1 MRITFAG
8 VGEAFDDKLANTSI
22 LAESDSTSILL
33 DCGFTAASAF
43 WSAARNPLG
52 LDALYISHFHGDHY
66 FGIPALLVRSVEEQ
80 RTKPLTILGQ
90 PGVESRIRKLMEMAY
105 SNVMTKAKFDLY
117 FLECTPGEEVHF
129 GDFKLG
135 FAMGDHSMPSLA
147 IRLNSTKHSV
157 FYSGDGRPTDATRQL
172 AAGCGL
178 IIHESFS
185 LKKTVPGH
193 GTVDSSI
200 EFAKTAGAH
209 TLAMVHV
216 TRTVRHGQGPEIL
229 AKAQN
234 IDGLNVLLP
243 APSDFLDL

>member
-8 VGEAFDDKLANTSI
+8 VGEAFDEKLANTSI

-43 WSAARNPLG
+43 WCAARNPLK

-90 PGVESRIRKLMEMAY
+90 PGVESRIKKLMELAY
-105 SNVMTKAKFDLY
+105 SNVMAKAKFDLY
-117 FLECTPGEEVHF
+117 FLECTPGEEIHL
-129 GDFKLG
+129 GDFKLD
-135 FAMGDHSMPSLA
+135 FAMSDHSMPCLA
-147 IRLNSTKHSV
+147 IRLNNAEHSV
-157 FYSGDGRPTDATRQL
+157 FYSGDGRPTDATTRL
-172 AAGCGL
+172 AAGCDL

-185 LKKTVPGH
+185 LEKTVPGH
-193 GTVDSSI
+193 GTVDSSV

-216 TRTVRHGQGPEIL
+216 TRTVRHEQEREIL
-229 AKAQN
+229 ARTKN
-234 IDGLNVLLP
+234 IDGLKVLLP
-243 APSDFLDL
+243 AQGDYLAL